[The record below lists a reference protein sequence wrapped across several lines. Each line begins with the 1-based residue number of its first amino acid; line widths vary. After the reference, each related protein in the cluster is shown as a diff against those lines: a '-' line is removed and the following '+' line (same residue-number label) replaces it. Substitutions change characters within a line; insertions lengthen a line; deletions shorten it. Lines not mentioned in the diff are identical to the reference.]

1 MGYSLNRF
9 LRPLKDTD
17 KTIRVFDDRNF
28 PVHTINPFSV
38 LRVFVTNSNLSISLS
53 GNRSI
58 VLDFSTH
65 DETKE
70 ALGKFQS
77 YVDILRQKAPDVID
91 KQTEKYI
98 EKIVGISGLSNLNG
112 LTASS
117 QNILTNSDSNMGLSL
132 QSFGKTHSLSIS
144 WTGILPVE
152 RGGLNNTEFFEGE
165 LIISEN
171 DKIVSSGISVKD
183 NEVSDTNIW
192 TSKRVNDEF
201 ELFVYKEKPF
211 GQVDG
216 SNVNFI
222 LNFEPVANSEHVFLN
237 GLLLEEGIDSDYVL
251 SGSSIIFNEA
261 PPANSKLIC
270 TYKKIYLIENIIE

>member
-1 MGYSLNRF
+1 MGYSVNRF

-53 GNRSI
+53 GNRTI

-77 YVDILRQKAPDVID
+77 YVDLLRQKAPDVID

-98 EKIVGISGLSNLNG
+98 EKIVSISGLSNLNG

-117 QNILTNSDSNMGLSL
+117 QNISTTSDENITLGV
-132 QSFGKTHSLSIS
+132 QSSGKTHSLSIS
-144 WTGILPVE
+144 WTGILPID
-152 RGGLNNTEFFEGE
+152 RGGLNNTDFSEGE

-183 NEVSDTNIW
+183 GEISDTNIW

-201 ELFVYKEKPF
+201 ELFIYKEKPI
-211 GQVDG
+211 GEVDG

-222 LNFEPVANSEHVFLN
+222 LNFEPVTNSEHVFLN
-237 GLLLEEGIDSDYVL
+237 GLLLEEGVDSDYVL
-251 SGSSIIFNEA
+251 NGSTIIFNEA

-270 TYKKIYLIENIIE
+270 TYKKIYSIENIL

>member
-9 LRPLKDTD
+9 LRPLKDAD

-53 GNRSI
+53 GNRTI

-70 ALGKFQS
+70 ALVKFQS

-117 QNILTNSDSNMGLSL
+117 QNISSTSDENISL
-132 QSFGKTHSLSIS
+132 GIQSSGKTHSLSIS
-144 WTGILPVE
+144 WTGILPIV
-152 RGGLNNTEFFEGE
+152 RGGLNNTEFSEGE

-183 NEVSDTNIW
+183 NEVSNTNIW

-201 ELFVYKEKPF
+201 ELFIYKEKPI
-211 GQVDG
+211 GEVDG
-216 SNVNFI
+216 LNVNFV
-222 LNFEPVANSEHVFLN
+222 LNFEPIANSEHVFLN
-237 GLLLEEGIDSDYVL
+237 GLLMEEGIDSDYVL
-251 SGSSIIFNEA
+251 SGSSIIFNDA
-261 PPANSKLIC
+261 PPDNSKLIC
-270 TYKKIYLIENIIE
+270 TYKKIYLIENIL

>member
-9 LRPLKDTD
+9 LRPLKDAD

-53 GNRSI
+53 GSRTI

-70 ALGKFQS
+70 ALAKFQF

-98 EKIVGISGLSNLNG
+98 EKILDISSLSNLNG

-117 QNILTNSDSNMGLSL
+117 QNISTTSDENISL
-132 QSFGKTHSLSIS
+132 GIQSSGKTHSLSIS
-144 WTGILPVE
+144 WTGILPIV
-152 RGGLNNTEFFEGE
+152 RGGLNNTEFSEGE

-171 DKIVSSGISVKD
+171 DKIVSSGITVKD
-183 NEVSDTNIW
+183 DEVSNTNIW

-201 ELFVYKEKPF
+201 ELFIYKEKPS
-211 GQVDG
+211 GEVDG
-216 SNVNFI
+216 TNVNFI
-222 LNFEPVANSEHVFLN
+222 LNFEPVVNSDHVFLN
-237 GLLLEEGIDSDYVL
+237 GLLLEEGLDFDYVI

-261 PPANSKLIC
+261 PPDNSKLIC
-270 TYKKIYLIENIIE
+270 TYKKKYTVENIL

>member
-117 QNILTNSDSNMGLSL
+117 QNILTNSDSNLGLSL

-152 RGGLNNTEFFEGE
+152 RGGLNNTQFYEDE
-165 LIISEN
+165 LIISKN

-237 GLLLEEGIDSDYVL
+237 GLLMEEGIDSDYVL
-251 SGSSIIFNEA
+251 SGSSIIFNDA

>member
-117 QNILTNSDSNMGLSL
+117 QNILTNSDSNLGLSL

-152 RGGLNNTEFFEGE
+152 RGGLNNTQFSEDE
-165 LIISEN
+165 LIISKN

>member
-9 LRPLKDTD
+9 LRPLKDAD

-53 GNRSI
+53 GNRTI

-65 DETKE
+65 AETKE
-70 ALGKFQS
+70 ALAKFQS
-77 YVDILRQKAPDVID
+77 YVDILRQKPPDVID

-117 QNILTNSDSNMGLSL
+117 QNISTTSDENISL
-132 QSFGKTHSLSIS
+132 GIQSSGKTHSLSIT
-144 WTGILPVE
+144 WTGILPIV
-152 RGGLNNTEFFEGE
+152 RGGLNNTEFSEGE

-183 NEVSDTNIW
+183 NEVSNTNIW

-201 ELFVYKEKPF
+201 ELFIYKEKPI
-211 GQVDG
+211 GEVDG
-216 SNVNFI
+216 LNVNFV
-222 LNFEPVANSEHVFLN
+222 LNFEPIANSEHVFLN
-237 GLLLEEGIDSDYVL
+237 GLLMEEGIDSDYVL
-251 SGSSIIFNEA
+251 SGSSIIFNDA
-261 PPANSKLIC
+261 PRANSKLIC
-270 TYKKIYLIENIIE
+270 TYKKIYLIENIL

>member
-9 LRPLKDTD
+9 LRSLKDTD
-17 KTIRVFDDRNF
+17 KIIRVFDDRNF

-117 QNILTNSDSNMGLSL
+117 QNILTNSDSNLGLSL

-152 RGGLNNTEFFEGE
+152 RGGLNNTQFSEDEF
-165 LIISEN
+165 IISKN

>member
-9 LRPLKDTD
+9 LRPLKDAD

-53 GNRSI
+53 GNRTI

-70 ALGKFQS
+70 ALAKFQS
-77 YVDILRQKAPDVID
+77 YVDILRQKSPDVID

-117 QNILTNSDSNMGLSL
+117 QNISTTSDENISL
-132 QSFGKTHSLSIS
+132 GIQSSGKTHSLSIT
-144 WTGILPVE
+144 WTGILPIV
-152 RGGLNNTEFFEGE
+152 RGGLNNTEFSEGE
-165 LIISEN
+165 LIISKN

-201 ELFVYKEKPF
+201 ELFIYKEKPI
-211 GQVDG
+211 GEVDG
-216 SNVNFI
+216 LNVNFI

-237 GLLLEEGIDSDYVL
+237 GLLMEEGIDSDYVL
-251 SGSSIIFNEA
+251 SGSSIIFNDA